1 MLKSVADKMLPCGTP
16 FCCWYESERVLPSR
30 TERCLPVK
38 DLEINFGI
46 DLVDDFGIVI
56 SALKCS
62 TE

>member
-1 MLKSVADKMLPCGTP
+1 
-16 FCCWYESERVLPSR
+16 
-30 TERCLPVK
+30 VK